1 MASGSPSLALVIA
14 SGNAGKI
21 REFAALLAELPFEI
35 RPQPEGLEVEETG
48 ATFAENAR
56 LKATAV
62 ALATGCWALAD
73 DSGLAVAALA
83 GAPGVH
89 SARYADSDGER
100 IARLLRELAAATSA
114 SAGAAATPAF
124 TFSTAATTTP
134 PETTAIPTAPA
145 AIPPLAS
152 LSAAAG
158 RGERPWDPSRAGAL
172 DRVPADQPPADQPPA
187 DRRIA
192 DRSARFTAALAVADP
207 SGAIRLE
214 VEGHCPGLILEA
226 PRGAGGFG
234 YDPVFLV
241 PELGLTFAEMDKATK
256 GRIGHRGR
264 AFALLEPGLRQ
275 LLA

>member
-1 MASGSPSLALVIA
+1 MPPSPTPLVIA

-21 REFAALLAELPFEI
+21 REFAALLAGLPLEI
-35 RPQPEGLEVEETG
+35 RAQPEGLEVEETG
-48 ATFAENAR
+48 ATFAQNAR

-62 ALATGCWALAD
+62 ALASGCWALAD

-83 GAPGVH
+83 GEPGVH
-89 SARYADSDGER
+89 SARYAASDPER
-100 IARLLRELAAATSA
+100 IARLLRELEAATTA
-114 SAGAAATPAF
+114 IAIARA
-124 TFSTAATTTP
+124 AATTTA
-134 PETTAIPTAPA
+134 T
-145 AIPPLAS
+145 
-152 LSAAAG
+152 
-158 RGERPWDPSRAGAL
+158 
-172 DRVPADQPPADQPPA
+172 
-187 DRRIA
+187 
-192 DRSARFTAALAVADP
+192 DRSARFTAALALADP

-214 VEGHCPGLILEA
+214 VEGHCPGVILEA

-241 PELGLTFAEMDKATK
+241 PELGQTFAEMDKATK